1 MIMWRYLLIFS
12 VSLWFLPLSSLSAQT
27 ESDEAEAAS
36 LPTESATPEETK
48 TPPPE
53 PTSADD
59 DDFFGDLPDF
69 SPIRAELAKVMDEL
83 VQARSRIAVVGR
95 ELFRTKVEVRINDR
109 TGSSQSL
116 TNLSL
121 RLDGAPVF
129 RKRDGKISEDKKV
142 FTGFA
147 TPGPHSIT
155 LDVTLRARDD
165 GDYQQTRRETF
176 RFKATKE
183 KLTEISITLDD
194 DSDIAE
200 DFADDGEGEYDIRT
214 RVRVST
220 RNIPGL
226 TPKKSPKKSKK
237 KKASK

>member
-1 MIMWRYLLIFS
+1 MWRNVLTFCMSLLI
-12 VSLWFLPLSSLSAQT
+12 LPLGSISAQT
-27 ESDEAEAAS
+27 EEPPATPASENSTPDDVKEAA
-36 LPTESATPEETK
+36 PEASA
-48 TPPPE
+48 
-53 PTSADD
+53 SDD
-59 DDFFGDLPDF
+59 DDIFGDLPDF
-69 SPIRAELAKVMDEL
+69 GPIRAELAKVMDEL

-109 TGSSQSL
+109 TGGSQSL
-116 TNLSL
+116 TNLAL

-129 RKRDGKISEDKKV
+129 RKRDGKIAEDKKV

-183 KLTEISITLDD
+183 KLTEITITLDD

-214 RVRVST
+214 RLRVAT
-220 RNIPGL
+220 RNIPGMSKA
-226 TPKKSPKKSKK
+226 KKSPKKTKK